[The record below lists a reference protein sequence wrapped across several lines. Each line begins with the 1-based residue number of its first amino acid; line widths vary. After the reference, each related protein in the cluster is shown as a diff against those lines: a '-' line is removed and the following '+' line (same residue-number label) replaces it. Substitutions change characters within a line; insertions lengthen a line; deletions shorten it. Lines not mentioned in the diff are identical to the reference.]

1 MTRLSRVQKCRDF
14 CVTCERYAELLGGAE
29 KQKSA
34 ESSDALLFHFKLAE
48 GQYFELCVK
57 KYTRML
63 AQEMGGGE

>member
-1 MTRLSRVQKCRDF
+1 MKKSRITGSLYLPKFV
-14 CVTCERYAELLGGAE
+14 
-29 KQKSA
+29 
-34 ESSDALLFHFKLAE
+34 AE